1 MPFLEADHRL
11 ALGPACKRIRA
22 LVGRL
27 FPLVSGDGRLFLSIA
42 LIIALALAASYVTIR
57 EAEHRLLKSEAT
69 GTAVHWAQFLQARL
83 LALDEILT
91 AGLVSEQDRRTF
103 DFAKAAGAV
112 RDYQVIRPD
121 GVVAIS
127 SWAGDFRGAIDPRTV
142 LQVIRE
148 QQILAQ
154 VIVDEV
160 AGRRLVIGQA
170 YVPLTSSSG
179 YRGALKV
186 DVDMTRAAAH
196 YRRLGNG
203 AIVLLIGLLVPPGAA
218 CGWLIHRNIRQRRQS
233 ELLQRQ
239 RGHVLEDLAKAVRID
254 DILRR
259 IAGFAE
265 AHHKSG
271 RCTIVLMNRS
281 GNRIIDVI
289 ARIHDG
295 VGSDILGRE
304 PAQIPEPMAGV
315 LRGTAPSAIGLGAGG
330 WTWMTPLRVTTGAVQ
345 GCFCLTFASRQEAD
359 AAALGPA
366 HTLVQLAALAIE
378 HRRTENA
385 LADMRQRHEL
395 ILNAAGDGIFGV
407 DAQGRIVFA
416 NPACARMLCRDA
428 DEMIGRDADE
438 IVTAPGHGR
447 SSPIAETLRDEATRR
462 VAQTRLRRS
471 DGGVFPAE
479 MTVTPV
485 HRRESSLRAVV
496 AFHDI
501 SNQIQVQQQL
511 LRAKEQAETA
521 SRAKSGFLANMSHEL
536 RTPLNAIIGFSETM
550 TKEVLGPISNRRYR
564 EYAEHINLSGR
575 HLLTLINDL
584 LDLSKIEAGKLE
596 LVEEAVDFRA
606 LLSDCRLLVS
616 DLANSKSL
624 TVTEAVDPD
633 VTTVYCDAQ
642 KLKQVLVNLLS
653 NAVKFTGPGGRVTV
667 SARRESGDLLHIAV
681 SDTGIGIAPEQLS
694 KVLTPFGQAEGAHNR
709 EHKGTGL
716 GLSLSKALVELHGG
730 AFALDSVP
738 GEGTTVSIRLP
749 SRARARSA
757 LRPTA
762 VRT

>member
-1 MPFLEADHRL
+1 MPMPDADHRPT
-11 ALGPACKRIRA
+11 AGPARRRIGGF
-22 LVGRL
+22 VWRL
-27 FPLVSGDGRLFLSIA
+27 LPLVSSDGRLFLSIA
-42 LIIALALAASYVTIR
+42 AIISFALLASYFAIR

-91 AGLVSEQDRRTF
+91 AGLVTEQDRRTF
-103 DFAKAAGAV
+103 DFASAAGAV

-127 SWAGDFRGAIDPRTV
+127 SWAGDFRGAIDAGTV
-142 LQVIRE
+142 LWVIRE

-154 VIVDEV
+154 VVVDES

-170 YVPLTSSSG
+170 YVPLTSGSG
-179 YRGALKV
+179 HRGALKV
-186 DVDMTRAAAH
+186 DVDMTRTAAH

-203 AIVLLIGLLVPPGAA
+203 AIVLLIALLVPPGSA
-218 CGWLIHRNIRQRRQS
+218 CGWLIHRNIRQRRES

-239 RGHVLEDLAKAVRID
+239 RGHVLEDLAKGVRID
-254 DILRR
+254 DVLRK
-259 IAGFAE
+259 IAAFAE
-265 AHHKSG
+265 AHHRQS
-271 RCTIVLMNRS
+271 RCVIVLMNRS
-281 GNRIIDVI
+281 GKRIIDVI
-289 ARIHDG
+289 ASADG
-295 VGSDILGRE
+295 GVWSDILGQE
-304 PAQIPEPMAGV
+304 PTQVPEPMAGV
-315 LRGTAPSAIGLGAGG
+315 LAGG
-330 WTWMTPLRVTTGAVQ
+330 AASAVGRSVEGWIWMTPLRVTTGAVQ
-345 GCFCLTFASRQEAD
+345 GCFCITFGSSQAAH

-366 HTLVQLAALAIE
+366 HTLAQLAALAVE
-378 HRRTENA
+378 HRRAESA

-416 NPACARMLCRDA
+416 NPACARMLCRDTA
-428 DEMIGRDADE
+428 EMIGRDAAG
-438 IVTAPGHGR
+438 IVLAAGHAAPN
-447 SSPIAETLRDEATRR
+447 PIAETLLDGETRHAAR
-462 VAQTRLRRS
+462 TQFRRS
-471 DGGVFPAE
+471 DGGEFAAE

-485 HRRESSLRAVV
+485 HRQESNLRAVV
-496 AFHDI
+496 VFHDI

-564 EYAEHINLSGR
+564 EYAEHINLSGS

-596 LVEEAVDFRA
+596 LLEETVDFRA
-606 LLSDCRLLVS
+606 LLKDCRLLIS

-624 TVTEAVDPD
+624 NVAEAVDAD
-633 VTTVYCDAQ
+633 VTTVYCDEQ

-653 NAVKFTGPGGRVTV
+653 NAVKFTAPGGRVTV
-667 SARRESGDLLHIAV
+667 SARREAGDLLFIAV
-681 SDTGIGIAPEQLS
+681 RDTGIGIAPEQMS
-694 KVLTPFGQAEGAHNR
+694 KVMTPFGQADGAHNR

-730 AFALDSVP
+730 VLELESVL

-749 SRARARSA
+749 NRARGRSA
-757 LRPTA
+757 RRPTA
-762 VRT
+762 AQA